1 MDIVVNNNASYTEFL
16 SYLPTLKYRYK
27 RVLASF
33 SLYEQKEKNTF
44 IRGVKIQI
52 YSLNYGRK
60 KKDRI
65 WEYLNDDIPY
75 AVLEFIK

>member
-1 MDIVVNNNASYTEFL
+1 MDIVVNNSVSYAEFL
-16 SYLPTLKYRYK
+16 SYLPTLKSDYK

-52 YSLNYGRK
+52 YSLKYGRK

-75 AVLEFIK
+75 VVLEFIK

>member
-1 MDIVVNNNASYTEFL
+1 MYLNVSKDIPYRSFV
-16 SYLPTLKYRYK
+16 SYLPTLKSDYK

-44 IRGVKIQI
+44 IRGVKIEI
-52 YSLNYGRK
+52 YSLKYGRK

-65 WEYLNDDIPY
+65 WEYFNDDIAY
-75 AVLEFIK
+75 AVLESIK